1 MAQAIP
7 DEARAFVRKYVR
19 SMLQLETLLFLAREP
34 EQWWSAAVVSRELR
48 SSPEAA
54 AAQLGRLHELGLLE
68 TKTEPE
74 RAFRFQP
81 RESAHV
87 VIVAALAALH
97 RERFHAVVDMIYA
110 RDRDRAQV
118 FADAFKIKKTEDDDG

>member
-19 SMLQLETLLFLAREP
+19 SMLQLEALLFLAREP
-34 EQWWSAAVVSRELR
+34 EQWWSADAVYRELR

-54 AAQLGRLHELGLLE
+54 LAQLTRLHELGLLE
-68 TKTEPE
+68 TRTEPG

-81 RESAHV
+81 REPQHV
-87 VIVAALAALH
+87 ALVAALAALH
-97 RERFHAVVDMIYA
+97 RERFHSVVDMIYA
-110 RDRDRAQV
+110 RDRAQV
-118 FADAFKIKKTEDDDG
+118 FADAFKLKKTEDDDG